1 MAKHDSTEL
10 LALAVRGNVDSSPVT
25 SPAHRPL
32 SDPGSKAAGPVLG
45 LVQLEAMR
53 NVFTRR
59 VKEAIAMIP
68 NVTWHREAIIFSFD
82 RIGAGLFSKFDVKG
96 VEDIPSNQFAAAC
109 QFIESF
115 ALDFG
120 AKAQMRA

>member
-25 SPAHRPL
+25 SSAHHPL

-45 LVQLEAMR
+45 LIQVEVMK
-53 NVFTRR
+53 NVFMRR
-59 VKEAIAMIP
+59 VNQAVATIP
-68 NVTWHREAIIFSFD
+68 NVTWHREAIISSFD
-82 RIGAGLFSKFDVKG
+82 RIGAGLFSTFAVKA

-115 ALDFG
+115 VLDFG

>member
-1 MAKHDSTEL
+1 MK
-10 LALAVRGNVDSSPVT
+10 
-25 SPAHRPL
+25 
-32 SDPGSKAAGPVLG
+32 
-45 LVQLEAMR
+45 
-53 NVFTRR
+53 NVFMRR
-59 VKEAIAMIP
+59 VKQAVTTIP
-68 NVTWHREAIIFSFD
+68 NVTWHREAIVFSHS
-82 RIGAGLFSKFDVKG
+82 RIGAGLLAKFDVKG